1 MWEWEASQA
10 LEAAIGTW
18 ADLGPGVGGEWDS
31 PFLRSFLPAF
41 HPLSN
46 LWVC

>member
-10 LEAAIGTW
+10 LE
-18 ADLGPGVGGEWDS
+18 LQSGPGQTGVGGEWDS
-31 PFLRSFLPAF
+31 PFLRSFLPVF